1 MALLKKILII
11 LLILIVLVIAANY
24 GLSYYISKKL
34 PSIIHAEKDFPY
46 NVSYEDLAVDLLGGN
61 LTMHNAYIAPK
72 DSTATQ
78 LQQGAFAQIE
88 RIGINDFSLWQLLKN
103 ERIKVKTVIIE
114 KPEVILYP
122 RKEKYNTRED
132 FVKPF
137 KNTITT
143 TRLEIRNGNFKML
156 DSLQNITLKASNIN
170 FDAFNI
176 RVDST
181 TVEQDIPV
189 RYRDYNFK
197 CDSLFYSAGKFYNLT
212 ADKIMSSDST
222 LTVDNFKMIPLH
234 SRKQFNSIIHE
245 EKDQFNITAKQI
257 EVPKVDWGFFRDTLY
272 VHAPEVTLQTVNAN
286 IYRGKMVK
294 DDPTR
299 KKLYSELLRT
309 LDFDLKVDKLLLKST
324 SILYEEQLEYS
335 RPPAQV
341 SFSKFYATVG
351 NVYSPVHKDKL
362 PNTTIDVQCLFL
374 RKAPFTVHWEFNTLD
389 TSDSFS
395 IAGHLQNIDADD
407 IDPITKPLMNATTKG
422 KIKEVKFA
430 FQGNRERAKGTFAIE
445 YDDLK
450 VDLYKKDGKKE
461 NKVLSAIGNLLV
473 KNDTKDKLKKT
484 DVEVNRAKDKS
495 VFNFIWKFN
504 EEGLMKSALPVTVAK
519 IVEKRKE
526 KKAEKKQKKKDKK

>member
-1 MALLKKILII
+1 MPLLKKILVT
-11 LLILIVLVIAANY
+11 LLILIILAIAANY
-24 GLSYYISKKL
+24 GLSYYINKKL
-34 PSIIHAEKDFPY
+34 PSVIHAEKDFPY
-46 NVSYEDLAVDLLGGN
+46 NVSYEDLTIDLLGGN
-61 LTMHNAYIAPK
+61 LTMHNAYVAPK
-72 DSTATQ
+72 DSTTTQ
-78 LQQGAFAQIE
+78 LQQGVFAQIE
-88 RIGINDFSLWQLLKN
+88 RIEVTDFSLWQLLKN
-103 ERIKVKTVIIE
+103 DRIKVKKVTIL
-114 KPEVILYP
+114 KPGVILYP
-122 RKEKYNTRED
+122 RKEKYNARED

-143 TRLEIRNGNFKML
+143 GSLEIRGGNFKMV
-156 DSLQNITLKASNIN
+156 DTLQNITLRASNID
-170 FDAFNI
+170 FDLFNI
-176 RVDST
+176 SIDSAS
-181 TVEQDIPV
+181 VKKDIPL
-189 RYRDYNFK
+189 RYRDYNFS
-197 CDSLFYSAGKFYNLT
+197 CDSLFYKAGKFYNLT
-212 ADKIMSSDST
+212 ADKIVSSDST

-234 SRKQFNSIIHE
+234 SRKQFNSLIHE

-257 EVPKVDWGFFRDTLY
+257 AVPKVDWGFFRDTLY

-299 KKLYSELLRT
+299 KKLYSELLRS
-309 LDFDLKVDKLLLKST
+309 LDFDLKVNKLLLKNT
-324 SILYEEQLEYS
+324 SIVYEEQLEYS
-335 RPPAQV
+335 RPPAQI
-341 SFSKFYATVG
+341 SFSKFHATVG
-351 NVYSPVHKDKL
+351 NVYSPVHKGKL

-374 RKAPFTVHWEFNTLD
+374 RKAPFRVHWEFNTLD

-422 KIKEVKFA
+422 KIKEVQFS
-430 FQGNRERAKGTFAIE
+430 FIGNRERAKGTFAIE
-445 YDDLK
+445 YADLK

-504 EEGLMKSALPVTVAK
+504 EEGLMKSALPKAVAK
-519 IVEKRKE
+519 IAEKRKE
-526 KKAEKKQKKKDKK
+526 RKAEKKDKKKDKK

>member
-1 MALLKKILII
+1 MSLLKKILITLLVLVV
-11 LLILIVLVIAANY
+11 LLIVANY
-24 GLSYYISKKL
+24 SLSYYISKKL

-46 NVSYEDLAVDLLGGN
+46 NISYEELDIRLLSGSF
-61 LTMHNAYIAPK
+61 TMHNAYIAPK
-72 DSTATQ
+72 DTTASQ

-88 RIGINDFSLWQLLKN
+88 RIEVQRFNLWQLLRN
-103 ERIKVKTVIIE
+103 DRIKVKRVIIE

-122 RKEKYNTRED
+122 REDKYNPHED

-143 TRLEIRNGNFKML
+143 TSLEIRDGNFKML
-156 DSLQNITLKASNIN
+156 DSLQNVTLKASNIN
-170 FDAFNI
+170 FDLFNI
-176 RVDST
+176 SVDSAS
-181 TVEQDIPV
+181 VEKDIPL
-189 RYRDYNFK
+189 RYRDYNFT
-197 CDSLFYSAGKFYNLT
+197 CDSLLYSAGRFYNLA
-212 ADKIMSSDST
+212 ADKITSSDST

-234 SRKQFNSIIHE
+234 TRRQFNTLIHE
-245 EKDQFNITAKQI
+245 EKDQFNITAKRI
-257 EVPKVDWGFFRDTLY
+257 AVPKVDWGFFRDTLY
-272 VHAPEVTLQTVNAN
+272 VHAPEVTLQAVNAN

-299 KKLYSELLRT
+299 KKLYSELLRS
-309 LDFDLKVDKLLLKST
+309 LDFDLKVDKLLLKNT

-341 SFSKFYATVG
+341 SFAKFYATVA

-374 RKAPFTVHWEFNTLD
+374 RKAPFSVHWEFNTLD

-395 IAGHLQNIDADD
+395 ISGHLQNISADD
-407 IDPITKPLMNATTKG
+407 IDPITRPLMNATTKG
-422 KIKEVKFA
+422 RIKEVQFA
-430 FQGNRERAKGTFAIE
+430 FSGNRERAKGTFAIE

-450 VDLYKKDGKKE
+450 VDLYKKGGKKE
-461 NKVLSAIGNLLV
+461 NKLLSAVGNLLV

-504 EEGLMKSALPVTVAK
+504 EEGLMKSALPVTVAR

-526 KKAEKKQKKKDKK
+526 KKAEKKKKDK